1 VWWPNLE
8 DAIENAKKTLIAA
21 SETPKH
27 FKALDANRRRQL
39 ETIRSV
45 LAVEPERSHPSTR
58 YFPWQLR
65 MQVWAWLSHA
75 LRQGVLKVCGQARL
89 QDAAWLEQFAMHVSA
104 EPWASCSL

>member
-1 VWWPNLE
+1 
-8 DAIENAKKTLIAA
+8 
-21 SETPKH
+21 
-27 FKALDANRRRQL
+27 
-39 ETIRSV
+39 
-45 LAVEPERSHPSTR
+45 
-58 YFPWQLR
+58 